1 MELLQGYL
9 DNINNKSTEKE
20 DGKIKTLMDINP
32 KLFKNIEKEEMMKM
46 PISMLLQV
54 LYLIIVNRNLI

>member
-20 DGKIKTLMDINP
+20 DDKIKTLMDINP